1 MLIKHRSLLSSLQ
14 KAYEFSYNNS
24 QNLSKGIAVNEPQIA
39 KTPQD
44 VVALLIEKRKEFN
57 YPKEFIVSFGRD
69 ELGEFE
75 KLNGDM
81 DMKVGDLLSMS
92 QSVGSSVGESLKSVK
107 KYSAELIKASDKIK
121 EGGLGAKFINFLL
134 GKDLAAELASKYQS
148 VSSLFEEITA
158 NLKHSINVL
167 EARNAEISEK
177 QKELSLIIESLKGK
191 IEILSKTDE
200 LIENLAANQT
210 DEEQKKFLLEE
221 ALFYIRM
228 HLQNLQQVLVVM
240 QQSLANYAT
249 IKHNN
254 SLLSFATQNTITTSI
269 TALKTNVYIASA
281 AQEGKKQ
288 LKAVSEMD
296 KLANDVILKNA
307 QDVNDTATDVMAK
320 VAGGALD
327 NQNLEK
333 AINLMIDSLDK
344 IENFKNEALPKMKEN
359 IAKIAQMSKTLES
372 KVNKLE
378 KIEQSDVYSIE

>member
-1 MLIKHRSLLSSLQ
+1 M
-14 KAYEFSYNNS
+14 N
-24 QNLSKGIAVNEPQIA
+24 QIA

-44 VVALLIEKRKEFN
+44 VVALLIEKRKEFTD
-57 YPKEFIVSFGRD
+57 PKEFIVSFGKD

-121 EGGLGAKFINFLL
+121 ESGLGAKFINFLL

-200 LIENLAANQT
+200 LIEN
-210 DEEQKKFLLEE
+210 
-221 ALFYIRM
+221 
-228 HLQNLQQVLVVM
+228 
-240 QQSLANYAT
+240 
-249 IKHNN
+249 
-254 SLLSFATQNTITTSI
+254 
-269 TALKTNVYIASA
+269 
-281 AQEGKKQ
+281 
-288 LKAVSEMD
+288 
-296 KLANDVILKNA
+296 
-307 QDVNDTATDVMAK
+307 
-320 VAGGALD
+320 
-327 NQNLEK
+327 
-333 AINLMIDSLDK
+333 
-344 IENFKNEALPKMKEN
+344 
-359 IAKIAQMSKTLES
+359 
-372 KVNKLE
+372 
-378 KIEQSDVYSIE
+378 

>member
-1 MLIKHRSLLSSLQ
+1 MNQ
-14 KAYEFSYNNS
+14 
-24 QNLSKGIAVNEPQIA
+24 PQIA

-57 YPKEFIVSFGRD
+57 DPKEFIVSFGKD

-288 LKAVSEMD
+288 LKAVSQMD
-296 KLANDVILKNA
+296 KLASDVILKNA

-320 VAGGALD
+320 VAGGTLD

-333 AINLMIDSLDK
+333 AINLMIDK

-378 KIEQSDVYSIE
+378 KIEQSDIYSIE

>member
-1 MLIKHRSLLSSLQ
+1 M
-14 KAYEFSYNNS
+14 
-24 QNLSKGIAVNEPQIA
+24 
-39 KTPQD
+39 
-44 VVALLIEKRKEFN
+44 
-57 YPKEFIVSFGRD
+57 
-69 ELGEFE
+69 
-75 KLNGDM
+75 
-81 DMKVGDLLSMS
+81 
-92 QSVGSSVGESLKSVK
+92 
-107 KYSAELIKASDKIK
+107 
-121 EGGLGAKFINFLL
+121 L

-210 DEEQKKFLLEE
+210 DEEQTKFLLEE

-228 HLQNLQQVLVVM
+228 HLQNLRQVLVVM

-281 AQEGKKQ
+281 VQEGKKQ

-296 KLANDVILKNA
+296 KLASDVILKNA

-327 NQNLEK
+327 NESLEK

>member
-1 MLIKHRSLLSSLQ
+1 MNQ
-14 KAYEFSYNNS
+14 
-24 QNLSKGIAVNEPQIA
+24 PQIA

-57 YPKEFIVSFGRD
+57 DPKEFIVSFGKD

-107 KYSAELIKASDKIK
+107 KYSAELIKASDKMK

-296 KLANDVILKNA
+296 KLASDVILKNA

-327 NQNLEK
+327 NESLEK

>member
-1 MLIKHRSLLSSLQ
+1 M
-14 KAYEFSYNNS
+14 
-24 QNLSKGIAVNEPQIA
+24 
-39 KTPQD
+39 
-44 VVALLIEKRKEFN
+44 
-57 YPKEFIVSFGRD
+57 
-69 ELGEFE
+69 
-75 KLNGDM
+75 
-81 DMKVGDLLSMS
+81 
-92 QSVGSSVGESLKSVK
+92 
-107 KYSAELIKASDKIK
+107 
-121 EGGLGAKFINFLL
+121 
-134 GKDLAAELASKYQS
+134 
-148 VSSLFEEITA
+148 SSLFEEITA

-228 HLQNLQQVLVVM
+228 HLQNLRQVLVVM

-296 KLANDVILKNA
+296 KLASDVILKNA
-307 QDVNDTATDVMAK
+307 QDVNDTATEVTAK

-327 NQNLEK
+327 NESLEK

-359 IAKIAQMSKTLES
+359 LAKIAQMSKTLES